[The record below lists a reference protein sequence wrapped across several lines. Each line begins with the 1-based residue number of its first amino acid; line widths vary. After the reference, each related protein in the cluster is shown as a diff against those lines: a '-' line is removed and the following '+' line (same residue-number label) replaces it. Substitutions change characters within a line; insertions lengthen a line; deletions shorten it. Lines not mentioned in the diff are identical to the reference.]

1 MVATQNESTVR
12 LINNLGMWGW
22 PHLLN
27 RLAEDVLFIAD
38 QCFFTEYYRKRDQ
51 LTCKTATPDKDGV
64 VEVDDGIRTV
74 LVFLKR
80 REYRL
85 VRQLRR
91 QHPDIAIYSAQYDLA
106 PNSTSWPAKLPTAT
120 SEKPAQPDDIILLLS
135 TPCSDAE
142 FLGDLLAANSM
153 GTSKSFFGRPLV
165 NLLEY
170 VEDFEFGRYLAGVAR
185 VNRGSDPLIVQLQ
198 TDVIQAL
205 LAETV
210 VTPQRLSRLMKGLNC
225 RVIHIYRQD
234 KLSQSVLMDL
244 VQKKHARSIWSMSP
258 AKQRALAKNV
268 NVPLQRVVR
277 HLQDINTGEEQI
289 VALAADLSQIVRI
302 ELDALVEQP
311 EKTLRDLAKFLGQAM
326 PEHVETPDYFAQY
339 RALDGIADRLKPVMR
354 EIVDRLGLHVV

>member
-27 RLAEDVLFIAD
+27 RFGEDVLFIAD

-51 LTCKTATPDKDGV
+51 LACKTATPGKDGAV
-64 VEVDDGIRTV
+64 TVDSGINTV

-80 REYRL
+80 GEHRL
-85 VRQLRR
+85 VRRLRR
-91 QHPDIAIYSAQYDLA
+91 QHPDLAIYSAQYDLA
-106 PNSTSWPAKLPTAT
+106 PNSTGWPAKLPPVTM
-120 SEKPAQPDDIILLLS
+120 EKPAQPNDIFLLLS

-142 FLGDLLAANSM
+142 YLGNLLEANAM
-153 GTSKSFFGRPLV
+153 GTPKSFFGRPLV

-170 VEDFEFGRYLAGVAR
+170 VEDFEFYRYLEGVAR
-185 VNRGSDPLIVQLQ
+185 VNGGDSPLVVQLQ

-205 LAETV
+205 LTQTV
-210 VTPQRLSRLMKGLNC
+210 VSPKRLSRLMNGLNC
-225 RVIHIYRQD
+225 RVIHVRRQD

-244 VQKKHARSIWSMSP
+244 MQKKHARSIWSMSP

-289 VALAADLSQIVRI
+289 DALAADLPQVARI
-302 ELDALVEQP
+302 ELEQLVEQP
-311 EKTLRDLAKFLGQAM
+311 EKTVRELAKFLDQPA
-326 PEHVETPDYFAQY
+326 PEHVDILDYHAQY
-339 RALDGIADRLKPVMR
+339 RALDGIADKLKPAMR
-354 EIVDRLGLHVV
+354 EIVDRLGLHIV